1 MDDIIKYQINN
12 RCFIEPDVEQTQSYQ
27 QRNNSEAQNLMKIK
41 THGFEPLGQ
50 IIHTIPP
57 AFLSDKI
64 PTVLISVQESKCV
77 LFQWLCREKR
87 VILRE
92 LLQIL
97 SQGVDSLLPS
107 IQITVF

>member
-50 IIHTIPP
+50 ITHTS
-57 AFLSDKI
+57 FLIRQNTHGLNICSGKQMC
-64 PTVLISVQESKCV
+64 PLSMA
-77 LFQWLCREKR
+77 
-87 VILRE
+87 
-92 LLQIL
+92 LQRKT
-97 SQGVDSLLPS
+97 SSLERIVTDFKS
-107 IQITVF
+107 RS